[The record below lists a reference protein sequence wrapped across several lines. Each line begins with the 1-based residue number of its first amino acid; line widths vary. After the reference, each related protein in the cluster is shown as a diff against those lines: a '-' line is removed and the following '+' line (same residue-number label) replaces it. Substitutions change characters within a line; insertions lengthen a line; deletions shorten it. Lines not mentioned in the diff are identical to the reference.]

1 MWNTAHGLL
10 IFKGYWTYRFHL
22 RKQHTVFLSEV
33 SRGMHRVQPSWVA
46 EGCPDA
52 RHRGGADYE
61 LIAVVHHLGRT
72 PAAGHYTAD
81 VRQPDGKWLHF
92 DDADLSNV
100 PLARVVDDNKAYLL
114 FYQLRE

>member
-1 MWNTAHGLL
+1 M
-10 IFKGYWTYRFHL
+10 
-22 RKQHTVFLSEV
+22 
-33 SRGMHRVQPSWVA
+33 A

-52 RHRGGADYE
+52 RHRGGADYD
-61 LIAVVHHLGRT
+61 LIAVVHHHGRT

-81 VRQPDGKWLHF
+81 VRQPDGKWLRF
-92 DDADLSNV
+92 DDADLMSV